1 MTQSS
6 TEPASTGPAA
16 SAPAASNPAAERR
29 KTLLLVLR
37 VLLGM
42 GALFVVM
49 LAIANT
55 FREQLEGIGRA
66 FVANFGLGGMT
77 LGTLIADGFHFPV
90 APQFYML
97 LGIASGTP
105 HMDTFSAVALG
116 SLMGGGAGYMVGRQL
131 RRFERLARWVE
142 RSSAKFRHHL
152 QGRNA
157 YRGAVIA
164 TITPLPFSVLCYTAG
179 LYNFSARAFALIL
192 VLRVPKLVVFYYLVW
207 LGWSAL

>member
-1 MTQSS
+1 VTQTQSERAGS
-6 TEPASTGPAA
+6 TPAA
-16 SAPAASNPAAERR
+16 SARADRRSNR
-29 KTLLLVLR
+29 LMVLR

-42 GALFVVM
+42 ALMFALM

-55 FREQLEGIGRA
+55 FRSQLESMGRA
-66 FVANFGLGGMT
+66 FVTHLGLPGMT
-77 LGTLIADGFHFPV
+77 VGSLIADGFHFPV

-105 HMDTFSAVALG
+105 HLETFSAVAIG
-116 SLMGGGAGYMVGRQL
+116 SLLGGGAGYLVGRQL
-131 RRFERLARWVE
+131 RRFARLARWVE

-152 QGRNA
+152 EGRNA

-179 LYNFSARAFALIL
+179 LYHFSSRAFALIL
-192 VLRVPKLVVFYYLVW
+192 ILRIPKLVVFYYLVW

>member
-1 MTQSS
+1 VTQTS
-6 TEPASTGPAA
+6 TEPAAT
-16 SAPAASNPAAERR
+16 APANTDPAAERR
-29 KTLLLVLR
+29 NTRTMVLR

-42 GALFVVM
+42 ALMFGVM
-49 LAIANT
+49 LAVANT
-55 FREQLEGIGRA
+55 FRSQLESIGRA
-66 FVANFGLGGMT
+66 FVTNFGLGGMT

-105 HMDTFSAVALG
+105 HLETFTAVAIG
-116 SLMGGGAGYMVGRQL
+116 SLIGGGAGYLVGRQL

-142 RSSAKFRHHL
+142 RSSARFRHHL
-152 QGRNA
+152 EGRNA

-179 LYNFSARAFALIL
+179 LYHFSARAFALIL
-192 VLRVPKLVVFYYLVW
+192 ILRIPKLVVFYYLVW

>member
-1 MTQSS
+1 MI
-6 TEPASTGPAA
+6 
-16 SAPAASNPAAERR
+16 
-29 KTLLLVLR
+29 LR

-42 GALFVVM
+42 ALMFGLM

-55 FREQLEGIGRA
+55 FRSELESVGRS
-66 FVANFGLGGMT
+66 FVTHFGLAGMT
-77 LGTLIADGFHFPV
+77 IGTLIADGFHFPV

-105 HMDTFSAVALG
+105 HFDTFSAVALG
-116 SLMGGGAGYMVGRQL
+116 SLLGGLAGYLVGRQL
-131 RRFERLARWVE
+131 RRFERLARWIE
-142 RSSAKFRHHL
+142 RSSSKFRHHL

-164 TITPLPFSVLCYTAG
+164 TLTPLPFSVLCYTAG
-179 LYNFSARAFALIL
+179 LYQFSARAFVLIL
-192 VLRVPKLVVFYYLVW
+192 VLRIPKLIVFYYLVW